1 LSVRLMLNGG
11 DVYSLTH
18 LAFVMWF
25 PPFAYLVGR
34 PNSTTYLSGFFH
46 CCYNR
51 LHVWCHAVPILFLSY
66 GWDCLIKISFNYK
79 YIKIFFLF
87 FFIFNNRT
95 SKWFK
100 KIKIK
105 IIWSKKIK
113 NFKNYFLNAKT
124 NTLKNCHGMTRLTL

>member
-1 LSVRLMLNGG
+1 MLNGG
-11 DVYSLTH
+11 DVYSLTQT

-51 LHVWCHAVPILFLSY
+51 LHVWCHAVPILFLVMAEIVLLKY
-66 GWDCLIKISFNYK
+66 LLIINILK
-79 YIKIFFLF
+79 YFFIFL
-87 FFIFNNRT
+87 FIFNNRT

-100 KIKIK
+100 IIKLK

-113 NFKNYFLNAKT
+113 KIKNYFLNAKT